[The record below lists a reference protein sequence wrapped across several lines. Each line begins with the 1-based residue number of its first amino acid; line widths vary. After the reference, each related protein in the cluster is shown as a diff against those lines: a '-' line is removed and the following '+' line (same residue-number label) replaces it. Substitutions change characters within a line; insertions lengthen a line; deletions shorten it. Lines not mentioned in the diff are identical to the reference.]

1 MRRFCYPSIFA
12 SLLIK
17 RNNKKMA
24 TYHEDHIGK
33 TQKIVGYVLSFLFSF
48 NIFMAGVLKVIQE
61 AGIVERMS
69 QIRNWEDKLLFIGV
83 LELVLLALY
92 WIPKT
97 QKLGFYLLCSFV
109 GGVIVAEVVAGSHEG
124 MPPAPLA
131 GIITSVFLYAGT
143 VLRKPSM
150 LK

>member
-1 MRRFCYPSIFA
+1 
-12 SLLIK
+12 
-17 RNNKKMA
+17 MA
-24 TYHEDHIGK
+24 RYHEDHIGK
-33 TQKIVGYVLSFLFSF
+33 TQKIVGYVLSILFSF
-48 NIFMAGVLKVIQE
+48 NIFMAGALKVIQE
-61 AGIVERMS
+61 AGMIERMNN
-69 QIRNWEDKLLFIGV
+69 IKNWGDKLLFVGL

-109 GGVIVAEVVAGSHEG
+109 GGIIVAEVVAGTPEG

-131 GIITSVFLYAGT
+131 GIITSIFLYAGT
-143 VLRKPSM
+143 ILRKPSM